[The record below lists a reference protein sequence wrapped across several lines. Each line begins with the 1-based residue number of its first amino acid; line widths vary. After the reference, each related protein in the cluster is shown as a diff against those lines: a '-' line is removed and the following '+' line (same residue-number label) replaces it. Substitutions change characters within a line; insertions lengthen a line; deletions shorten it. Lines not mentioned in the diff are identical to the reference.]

1 VNDNFNSSYF
11 SEFHPNPT
19 SSTAFLDYNLNSSD
33 VAEIVVTDMLG
44 SIVKKEIIKNK
55 NGTFKFDVSDTKMGL
70 YFANILVNGEFKT
83 MKRLVVS
90 R

>member
-1 VNDNFNSSYF
+1 M
-11 SEFHPNPT
+11 
-19 SSTAFLDYNLNSSD
+19 
-33 VAEIVVTDMLG
+33 AEIVVTDMLG

-55 NGTFKFDVSDTKMGL
+55 NGTLKFDVSDTKMGL